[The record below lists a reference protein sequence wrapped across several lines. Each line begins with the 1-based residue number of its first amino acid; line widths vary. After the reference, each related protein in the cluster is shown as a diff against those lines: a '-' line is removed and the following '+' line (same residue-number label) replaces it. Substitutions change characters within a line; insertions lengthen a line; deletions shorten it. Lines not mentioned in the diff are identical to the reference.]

1 LQSYKLFLDWQN
13 WLLIFFVEKFF
24 YLPLFPMAPG
34 GNAAAAS
41 GGWGV
46 ERVIIFLIIP
56 YIISIFAL

>member
-24 YLPLFPMAPG
+24 YPPAVSYARG

-56 YIISIFAL
+56 YIISIFAI